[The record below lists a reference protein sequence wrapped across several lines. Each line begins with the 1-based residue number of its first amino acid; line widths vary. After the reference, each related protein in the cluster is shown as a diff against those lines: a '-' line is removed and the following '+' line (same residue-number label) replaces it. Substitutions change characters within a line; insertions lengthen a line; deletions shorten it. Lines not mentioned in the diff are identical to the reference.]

1 MTDAGVLRGDMT
13 GCGRFA
19 DMTFPLQQVSLDS
32 VHEKNVRHGHLS
44 TLHIWPARRPLAASR
59 AALLTALLP
68 DPGTDASRR
77 RLLEKM
83 GGEVVSADEDGE
95 DGKNGKAYTVGG
107 VFRWGREDGP
117 VFAELREALREA
129 FDGRV
134 LRVLDPFAGGGA
146 IPLEGM
152 RLGCEVMASD
162 LSPVAWFLL
171 RCSLHYPCL
180 VAGQERGLPGFA
192 LRDEALVTAFLK
204 ARGLK
209 GKALRSEL
217 ARLGHGGKDAVETV
231 PAALSSRSVV
241 EDADFAWHLRA
252 WSRLVLK
259 RVRRDL
265 ASRYPT
271 YADFE
276 PVAEKG
282 RRRAAATASVV
293 ETRES
298 VGPGRVGDENGG
310 DERNGNDSEESQ
322 GRRQLLDP
330 DQDGSVSVAALNAE
344 FDAKYLQDR
353 TNPRWIAKP
362 VVAYLWARTV
372 RCGDCRAE
380 IPLLKTRWLCRKAK
394 KRVRLT
400 MKMGIGGD
408 AVAFGVEPDVPE
420 GTGTAA
426 ARREHDRQLGG
437 GTMSRTGVTCSTCNA
452 VMPMAELRREGG
464 GGRLGARLTAVAVDG
479 QRGKEYRLP
488 TDEEVRT
495 AAATAEE
502 NKSLYADL
510 PFGLPDDP
518 TPDEGSLGIRTTRY
532 GLTTWHSLFTNRQLL
547 ALGTIAQEIRRCRS
561 ELTELDYPDEWQEAM
576 VAYLSLVLSKFADFS
591 SSICSWNNGGEQ
603 LRQTFARFALPMVWD
618 FCEVNPLSQ
627 RTGGFAAMT
636 EWVARYVERTAGAVA
651 DAPPPK
657 IVCGSAISLPRTEEF
672 DVICTDPPYYDA
684 IPYSDLMDF
693 FHVWLRRVLHGLSPE
708 IDEVFSAPLGP
719 KWDAEAN
726 DGELIDDASRFGGD
740 RQASKRNYEDG
751 MFRAFKRFY
760 GALRDNGRLVVVFA
774 NKSPDAWET
783 LVSALIRAGF
793 TVTASWPIQTERQGR
808 QRAMA
813 SAALSASIWI
823 VCRKR
828 PAATKAGWD
837 EQVLDEMEEK
847 ITKRLGDFW
856 VAGIRGPDFV
866 WAATGPALEAFSKH
880 PFVRK
885 ANKPNE
891 RLTSDEF
898 LRRVRRIV
906 VGYVVNQLLKRE
918 GGADDELDDPTT
930 YYLLHRNDFGL
941 EPAPAGA
948 CILYAL
954 SCDVPDSELT
964 GRLDLLAKGGR
975 GRADSDGAEDAAP
988 ASGGTI
994 RIKPWHL
1001 RKRQD
1006 LGEKGPNGQMPPL
1019 VDCVHKVMQ
1028 LWQTGERSKV
1038 DAYLERKGL
1047 WRHELFARV
1056 VQAMIELAGEGTDER
1071 ALLES
1076 IQNHLRQERSR
1087 GADREAAV
1095 ASQGALW

>member
-1 MTDAGVLRGDMT
+1 MPSVTL
-13 GCGRFA
+13 A
-19 DMTFPLQQVSLDS
+19 DTTFPLQQVSLDS

-59 AALLTALLP
+59 AALLAALLP
-68 DPGTDASRR
+68 DPGTNASRR
-77 RLLEKM
+77 QLVEKM
-83 GGEVVSADEDGE
+83 GGEMVLADEATE
-95 DGKNGKAYTVGG
+95 NGKAYTVGG

-117 VFAELREALREA
+117 VFAELREELREA
-129 FDGRV
+129 FEGKAP
-134 LRVLDPFAGGGA
+134 RVLDPFAGGGA

-171 RCSLHYPCL
+171 RCSLHYPRL
-180 VAGQERGLPGFA
+180 VAGQKRGLPGFA
-192 LRDEALVTAFLK
+192 LRDRDFVTAFLK
-204 ARGLK
+204 ARGMK
-209 GKALRSEL
+209 EKALRREL
-217 ARLGHGGKDAVETV
+217 ARLGHGGRDAIETV
-231 PAALSSRSVV
+231 PAALRSRSVV
-241 EDADFAWHLRA
+241 EEGDFAWHLRA
-252 WSRLVLK
+252 WSRLVLM
-259 RVRRDL
+259 RVRRRL

-276 PVAEKG
+276 PVEEKG
-282 RRRAAATASVV
+282 RRRAATAHSPVQTV
-293 ETRES
+293 DSSGRS
-298 VGPGRVGDENGG
+298 RVGDEERG
-310 DERNGNDSEESQ
+310 DEGNADGSGNGSEEFKRK
-322 GRRQLLDP
+322 GRLLEP
-330 DQDGSVSVAALNAE
+330 DEDGSVSVAALNAA
-344 FDAKYLQDR
+344 FDAKYMQDR
-353 TNPRWIAKP
+353 TNPRWVAKP

-372 RCGDCRAE
+372 RCGDCRTE
-380 IPLLKTRWLCRKAK
+380 IPLLKTRWLCRKGK
-394 KRVRLT
+394 KRVRLA
-400 MKMGIGGD
+400 MEANSDGKGVVFNVEVGVPKAGD
-408 AVAFGVEPDVPE
+408 SAV
-420 GTGTAA
+420 
-426 ARREHDRQLGG
+426 ARREYERQMGG
-437 GTMSRTGVTCSTCNA
+437 GTMSRTGVTCPTCHA
-452 VMPMAELRREGG
+452 VMPMAELRREGR
-464 GGRLGARLTAVAVDG
+464 GGRLGARLTAVVVDG

-488 TDEEVRT
+488 TDEEVR
-495 AAATAEE
+495 ATSATVEE
-502 NKSLYADL
+502 VERLYADV

-532 GLTTWHSLFTNRQLL
+532 GFTTWHSLFTNRQLL
-547 ALGTIAQEIRRCRS
+547 SLGTIIQEIRRCRS
-561 ELTELDYPDEWQEAM
+561 ELAEFNYPDEWQEAM
-576 VAYLSLVLSKFADFS
+576 VAYLSLVLSKFTGYS
-591 SSICSWNNGGEQ
+591 SALCMWINSLEAMG
-603 LRQTFARFALPMVWD
+603 QTFSRFALPMLWD
-618 FCEVNPLSQ
+618 FGEVNPLSQ
-627 RTGGFAAMT
+627 RTGGFTAMT
-636 EWVARYVERTAGAVA
+636 EWVARYVERTEAAIAG
-651 DAPPPK
+651 APPPK
-657 IVCGSAISLPRTEEF
+657 IVCGSAISLPCTEEF

-693 FHVWLRRVLHGLSPE
+693 FHVWLRRVLHGLSPK
-708 IDEVFSAPLGP
+708 IDDVFSAPLGP

-740 RQASKRNYEDG
+740 RQASKQNYEDG

-760 GALRDNGRLVVVFA
+760 GALRDNGRLVLVFA

-793 TVTASWPIQTERQGR
+793 AVTASWPIQTERETR
-808 QRAMA
+808 PRSMA

-828 PAATKAGWD
+828 PAGTKAGWD

-898 LRRVRRIV
+898 LRRVRRMV
-906 VGYVVNQLLKRE
+906 VGFVVNRLLKRE
-918 GGADDELDDPTT
+918 DGADDELDDPTT

-975 GRADSDGAEDAAP
+975 SANPDGAEDAAP

-994 RIKPWHL
+994 RIKPWHR
-1001 RKRQD
+1001 RKPND
-1006 LGEKGPNGQMPPL
+1006 LGEKGRDGQMPPL

-1038 DAYLERKGL
+1038 DAYLERRGL
-1047 WRHELFARV
+1047 WSHELFARV
-1056 VQAMIELAGEGTDER
+1056 VQAVIELAGEGTEER

-1076 IQNHLRQERSR
+1076 IQNHLRQEQSR
-1087 GADREAAV
+1087 GVVREGSV
-1095 ASQGALW
+1095 ASQGTLW

>member
-1 MTDAGVLRGDMT
+1 
-13 GCGRFA
+13 
-19 DMTFPLQQVSLDS
+19 
-32 VHEKNVRHGHLS
+32 
-44 TLHIWPARRPLAASR
+44 
-59 AALLTALLP
+59 
-68 DPGTDASRR
+68 
-77 RLLEKM
+77 M
-83 GGEVVSADEDGE
+83 GGEVVVAED
-95 DGKNGKAYTVGG
+95 DGANGKAYTVGG

-117 VFAELREALREA
+117 AFAELREELQQA

-134 LRVLDPFAGGGA
+134 PRVLDPFAGGGA

-152 RLGCEVMASD
+152 RLGCDVMASD

-171 RCSLHYPCL
+171 RCSLHYPRL
-180 VAGQERGLPGFA
+180 VAGQDQRLPEFA
-192 LRDEALVTAFLK
+192 LRDGDLVTAFLK
-204 ARGLK
+204 ARGVK
-209 GKALRSEL
+209 GKALRREL
-217 ARLGHGGKDAVETV
+217 VRLGHGGEDAVETV
-231 PAALSSRSVV
+231 PAALISRSVA
-241 EDADFAWHLRA
+241 EEADFAWHLRA

-259 RVRRDL
+259 RVRRRL
-265 ASRYPT
+265 ANRYPT
-271 YADFE
+271 YADLE
-276 PVAEKG
+276 PVAER

-293 ETRES
+293 QTTESSVPGGSGTR
-298 VGPGRVGDENGG
+298 NGG
-310 DERNGNDSEESQ
+310 DEGNSDGDGSDVEESQ
-322 GRRQLLDP
+322 GRRQLLEP
-330 DQDGSVSVAALNAE
+330 DQDGSVSVAVLNAD
-344 FDAKYLQDR
+344 FGTKYLRDPK
-353 TNPRWIAKP
+353 NPRWIAKP
-362 VVAYLWARTV
+362 VVAYLWTRTV

-394 KRVRLT
+394 KRVRLA
-400 MKMGIGGD
+400 MEGGVGSD
-408 AVAFGVEPDVPE
+408 AVAFGVEPDVRE
-420 GTGTAA
+420 GTGSAA
-426 ARREHDRQLGG
+426 ERREHDRQLGG
-437 GTMSRTGVTCSTCNA
+437 GTMSRTGVTCPTCNA
-452 VMPMAELRREGG
+452 VMPMAELRREGR
-464 GGRLGARLTAVAVDG
+464 GGRLGERLTAVAVDG

-532 GLTTWHSLFTNRQLL
+532 GLTTWQSLFTNRQLL
-547 ALGTIAQEIRRCRS
+547 ALGTIVQEIHRCRS
-561 ELTELDYPDEWQEAM
+561 ELAEFDYPDEWQEAM
-576 VAYLSLVLSKFADFS
+576 VAYLSLVLSKFADYCS
-591 SSICSWNNGGEQ
+591 SLCTWVMQAEKMGH
-603 LRQTFARFALPMVWD
+603 TFARFALPMVWD

-627 RTGGFAAMT
+627 RTGGFTAMT
-636 EWVARYVERTAGAVA
+636 EWVARYVERTASAVA
-651 DAPPPK
+651 DAPPPQIK
-657 IVCGSAISLPRTEEF
+657 CGSAINLQASEDF

-693 FHVWLRRVLHGLSPE
+693 FHVWLRRVLQGLSPE

-740 RQASKRNYEDG
+740 RQASKQNYENG

-760 GALRDNGRLVVVFA
+760 GALRDDGRLVVVFA

-793 TVTASWPIQTERQGR
+793 TVTASWPIQTERETR
-808 QRAMA
+808 QRSMA

-828 PAATKAGWD
+828 PAGTKAGWD
-837 EQVLDEMEEK
+837 EQVLDEMEAK

-856 VAGIRGPDFV
+856 VTGIRGPDFV

-975 GRADSDGAEDAAP
+975 NRADPDGAQDAAP

-994 RIKPWHL
+994 RIKPWHR

-1006 LGEKGPNGQMPPL
+1006 LGEKGADGQMPPL

-1047 WRHELFARV
+1047 WRHDLFARV

-1087 GADREAAV
+1087 GAGREAAV

>member
-1 MTDAGVLRGDMT
+1 MV
-13 GCGRFA
+13 
-19 DMTFPLQQVSLDS
+19 
-32 VHEKNVRHGHLS
+32 EK
-44 TLHIWPARRPLAASR
+44 
-59 AALLTALLP
+59 
-68 DPGTDASRR
+68 
-77 RLLEKM
+77 
-83 GGEVVSADEDGE
+83 
-95 DGKNGKAYTVGG
+95 
-107 VFRWGREDGP
+107 
-117 VFAELREALREA
+117 
-129 FDGRV
+129 
-134 LRVLDPFAGGGA
+134 
-146 IPLEGM
+146 
-152 RLGCEVMASD
+152 
-162 LSPVAWFLL
+162 
-171 RCSLHYPCL
+171 
-180 VAGQERGLPGFA
+180 
-192 LRDEALVTAFLK
+192 
-204 ARGLK
+204 
-209 GKALRSEL
+209 
-217 ARLGHGGKDAVETV
+217 
-231 PAALSSRSVV
+231 
-241 EDADFAWHLRA
+241 ADFAWHLRA
-252 WSRLVLK
+252 WSGLVLK
-259 RVRRDL
+259 RVRRRL

-276 PVAEKG
+276 PIEEK
-282 RRRAAATASVV
+282 RRRPGASSSV
-293 ETRES
+293 EAVDLSGASRAQGEES
-298 VGPGRVGDENGG
+298 GDEGNADENGDG
-310 DERNGNDSEESQ
+310 AHERQ
-322 GRRQLLDP
+322 ARRQLLDP
-330 DQDGSVSVAALNAE
+330 DEGGNVSVAALNAE
-344 FDAKYLQDR
+344 FDAKYLRDR

-380 IPLLKTRWLCRKAK
+380 IPLLKTRWLCRKGK
-394 KRVRLT
+394 KRIRLA
-400 MKMGIGGD
+400 MD
-408 AVAFGVEPDVPE
+408 ASSDGKGVVFNVEDGVSKGRGSVAE
-420 GTGTAA
+420 
-426 ARREHDRQLGG
+426 RREYERQVGG
-437 GTMSRTGVTCSTCNA
+437 GTMSRTGVTCPTCNA
-452 VMPMAELRREGG
+452 VMPMAELRREGR
-464 GGRLGARLTAVAVDG
+464 GGRLDSRLTAVVVDG

-488 TDEEVRT
+488 TDEEMRVASATVEEIT
-495 AAATAEE
+495 A
-502 NKSLYADL
+502 LYADV

-532 GLTTWHSLFTNRQLL
+532 GLTTWHSLFTHRQLL
-547 ALGTIAQEIRRCRS
+547 ALATILKEVRRCRL
-561 ELTELDYPDEWQEAM
+561 ELAESDYPDEWQEAM
-576 VAYLSLVLSKFADFS
+576 IAYLSLVLSKFAGYS
-591 SSICSWNNGGEQ
+591 SALCMWINSLEAMG
-603 LRQTFARFALPMVWD
+603 QTFSRFALPMLWD
-618 FCEVNPLSQ
+618 FGEVNPLSQ
-627 RTGGFAAMT
+627 RTGGFTAMT
-636 EWVARYVERTAGAVA
+636 EWVARYVERTGGAVA

-657 IVCGSAISLPRTEEF
+657 IKCGSAIDLQASEEF

-740 RQASKRNYEDG
+740 RQASKQNYEDG

-760 GALRDNGRLVVVFA
+760 GALRDDGRLVVVFA

-793 TVTASWPIQTERQGR
+793 TVTASWPIQTERETR
-808 QRAMA
+808 PRSMA

-975 GRADSDGAEDAAP
+975 GRADPDGAEDAAP

-994 RIKPWHL
+994 RIKPWHR

-1056 VQAMIELAGEGTDER
+1056 VQALIELAGEGTDER

-1087 GADREAAV
+1087 GAGREAAV

>member
-1 MTDAGVLRGDMT
+1 MANLLL
-13 GCGRFA
+13 A
-19 DMTFPLQQVSLDS
+19 DVAFPLQQVSLDS

-68 DPGTDASRR
+68 DPGTSASRR

-83 GGEVVSADEDGE
+83 GGEVVAADEDGE
-95 DGKNGKAYTVGG
+95 NGKAYTVGG
-107 VFRWGREDGP
+107 VLRWGREDGP
-117 VFAELREALREA
+117 GFAELREELREA
-129 FDGRV
+129 FGGRTP
-134 LRVLDPFAGGGA
+134 RVLDPFAGGGA

-152 RLGCEVMASD
+152 RLGCEVTASD
-162 LSPVAWFLL
+162 LNPVAWFLL
-171 RCSLHYPCL
+171 RCSLHYPRL
-180 VAGQERGLPGFA
+180 VAGQERRLPGFA
-192 LRDEALVTAFLK
+192 WQDRELVEAFLK
-204 ARGLK
+204 AKGKK
-209 GKALRSEL
+209 GKALQQEL
-217 ARLGHGGKDAVETV
+217 AWLGHGGKDAGETV
-231 PAALSSRSVV
+231 LAALKVRSVV
-241 EDADFAWHLRA
+241 EEADFAWHLRA

-259 RVRRDL
+259 RVRRRL

-276 PVAEKG
+276 PLKEKG
-282 RRRAAATASVV
+282 RRAAASSSV
-293 ETRES
+293 ET
-298 VGPGRVGDENGG
+298 VGSSDSSRVGDEDQVGDQEGG
-310 DERNGNDSEESQ
+310 DGGNAERDDNGSEASK
-322 GRRQLLDP
+322 GKRQLLELDE
-330 DQDGSVSVAALNAE
+330 DGSVSVAALNAK
-344 FDAKYLQDR
+344 FDAKYLAAR
-353 TNPRWIAKP
+353 ANPRWIAKP

-372 RCGDCRAE
+372 RCAACRAE
-380 IPLLKTRWLCRKAK
+380 IPLLKTRWLCRKGK

-400 MKMGIGGD
+400 MEPGD
-408 AVAFGVEPDVPE
+408 ASDAVVFDVEANVPM
-420 GTGTAA
+420 GAGSAA
-426 ARREHDRQLGG
+426 ARREHDRQLGA
-437 GTMSRTGVTCSTCNA
+437 GTMSRTGVTCPTCDA
-452 VMPMAELRREGG
+452 VMPMAELRREGS
-464 GGRLGARLTAVAVDG
+464 GGRLGTRLTAVVVDG
-479 QRGKEYRLP
+479 QQGKEYRLP
-488 TDEEVRT
+488 MEEEVR
-495 AAATAEE
+495 AASATTDEIS
-502 NKSLYADL
+502 SLYADI
-510 PFGLPDDP
+510 PFDLPDDP

-532 GLTTWHSLFTNRQLL
+532 GLATWHSLFTNRQLL
-547 ALGTIAQEIRRCRS
+547 ALGTILQEIRRCRS
-561 ELTELDYPDEWQEAM
+561 ELAELDYPDEWQEVIA
-576 VAYLSLVLSKFADFS
+576 AYLSLVLSKFTGYS
-591 SSICSWNNGGEQ
+591 SALCMWINSLEAMG
-603 LRQTFARFALPMVWD
+603 QTFSRFALPMLWD
-618 FCEVNPLSQ
+618 FGEVNPLSQ
-627 RTGGFAAMT
+627 RTGGFTAMT
-636 EWVARYVERTAGAVA
+636 EWVARYIERTADAVA
-651 DAPPPK
+651 DAPPPRIK
-657 IVCGSAISLPRTEEF
+657 CGSAIDLQASEAF

-684 IPYSDLMDF
+684 IPYSDLIDF

-708 IDEVFSAPLGP
+708 IDDVFSAPLGP

-726 DGELIDDASRFGGD
+726 DGELIDDASRFEGD
-740 RQASKRNYEDG
+740 RQASKQNYEDG
-751 MFRAFKRFY
+751 MFRAFKCFY
-760 GALRDNGRLVVVFA
+760 GALRDDGRLVLVFA

-793 TVTASWPIQTERQGR
+793 AVTASWPIQTERETR
-808 QRAMA
+808 PRSMA

-828 PAATKAGWD
+828 PAGTKAGWD

-847 ITKRLGDFW
+847 IAKRLGDFW

-880 PFVRK
+880 PYVRK
-885 ANKPNE
+885 ANKPHE

-898 LRRVRRIV
+898 LRRVRRMV
-906 VGYVVNQLLKRE
+906 VGFVVNQLLKRE

-964 GRLDLLAKGGR
+964 GRLDLLAKGG
-975 GRADSDGAEDAAP
+975 GRSANSDGDEDAAP

-994 RIKPWHL
+994 RIKPWQR
-1001 RKRQD
+1001 RKRHD
-1006 LGEKGPNGQMPPL
+1006 LGEKGPDGQMPPL

-1056 VQAMIELAGEGTDER
+1056 VQAVIELAGEGSEER

-1087 GADREAAV
+1087 GAVREASV
-1095 ASQGALW
+1095 ASQGTLW

>member
-1 MTDAGVLRGDMT
+1 MPSVTL
-13 GCGRFA
+13 A
-19 DMTFPLQQVSLDS
+19 DTTFPLQQVSLDS

-59 AALLTALLP
+59 AALLAALLP
-68 DPGTDASRR
+68 DPGTSASRR
-77 RLLEKM
+77 RLVEKM
-83 GGEVVSADEDGE
+83 GGDVVPADEDGE
-95 DGKNGKAYTVGG
+95 NGKAYTVGG

-117 VFAELREALREA
+117 AFAELREELRDA

-134 LRVLDPFAGGGA
+134 PRVLDPFAGGGA

-152 RLGCEVMASD
+152 RLGCEVVASD
-162 LSPVAWFLL
+162 LSPVAWLLL
-171 RCSLHYPCL
+171 RCSLHYPRL
-180 VAGQERGLPGFA
+180 VAGQKRELPGFV
-192 LRDEALVTAFLK
+192 LRDRDFVTAFLK
-204 ARGLK
+204 ARGMK
-209 GKALRSEL
+209 EKALRREL

-231 PAALSSRSVV
+231 PAALRSRSVV
-241 EDADFAWHLRA
+241 EEADFAWHLRA
-252 WSRLVLK
+252 WSRLVLN
-259 RVRRDL
+259 RVRRRL

-276 PVAEKG
+276 PVEQKG
-282 RRRAAATASVV
+282 RRRVATGHSPVQTV
-293 ETRES
+293 DS
-298 VGPGRVGDENGG
+298 SGRSRIGDEERG
-310 DERNGNDSEESQ
+310 DEGNADGDGNGSEEFK
-322 GRRQLLDP
+322 RKWQLLEP
-330 DQDGSVSVAALNAE
+330 DEDGSVSVAALNAA
-344 FDAKYLQDR
+344 FDAKYMQDR

-380 IPLLKTRWLCRKAK
+380 IPLLKTRWLCRKGK
-394 KRVRLT
+394 KRVRLA
-400 MKMGIGGD
+400 MQASSDGKGVVFNVEVDVPKGGD
-408 AVAFGVEPDVPE
+408 NAV
-420 GTGTAA
+420 
-426 ARREHDRQLGG
+426 ARREYERQMGG
-437 GTMSRTGVTCSTCNA
+437 GTMSRTGVTCPTCHA
-452 VMPMAELRREGG
+452 VMPMAELRREGH
-464 GGRLGARLTAVAVDG
+464 GGRLDARLTAVVVDG

-488 TDEEVRT
+488 TDEEVQ
-495 AAATAEE
+495 AASATVEE
-502 NKSLYADL
+502 IKRLYANV

-532 GLTTWHSLFTNRQLL
+532 GFTTWHSLFTNRQLL
-547 ALGTIAQEIRRCRS
+547 ALGTIVQEIRRCRS
-561 ELTELDYPDEWQEAM
+561 ELAELDYPDEWQEAM
-576 VAYLSLVLSKFADFS
+576 VAYLSLVLSKFTDYS
-591 SSICSWNNGGEQ
+591 SSICSWNNSGEK

-627 RTGGFAAMT
+627 RTGGFTAMA

-657 IVCGSAISLPRTEEF
+657 IRCGSAIDLQASEEF

-708 IDEVFSAPLGP
+708 IDDVFSAPLGP

-726 DGELIDDASRFGGD
+726 DGELVDDASRFGGD
-740 RQASKRNYEDG
+740 RQASKENYEDG

-793 TVTASWPIQTERQGR
+793 AVTASWPIQTEMQTR
-808 QRAMA
+808 QRSMA

-828 PAATKAGWD
+828 PAGTKAGWD
-837 EQVLDEMEEK
+837 EQVLDEMEDK

-898 LRRVRRIV
+898 LRRVRRMV
-906 VGYVVNQLLKRE
+906 VGFVVNRLLKRE

-975 GRADSDGAEDAAP
+975 SANPDGAEDAAP

-994 RIKPWHL
+994 RIKPWHR
-1001 RKRQD
+1001 RKPND
-1006 LGEKGPNGQMPPL
+1006 LGEKGRDGQMPPL

-1038 DAYLERKGL
+1038 DAYLERRGL
-1047 WRHELFARV
+1047 WSHELFARV
-1056 VQAMIELAGEGTDER
+1056 VQAVIELAGEGTEER

-1076 IQNHLRQERSR
+1076 IQNHLRQEQSR
-1087 GADREAAV
+1087 GVVREGSV
-1095 ASQGALW
+1095 ASQGTLW